1 MTDQFQDVDLPGHA
15 LDVGHVDDLLLLE
28 DLDGYLLSGGDVDGW
43 FDFPE
48 GAFAESLACDRAE
61 VPIT

>member
-28 DLDGYLLSGGDVDGW
+28 DLDGYLFSSGDVDG
-43 FDFPE
+43 
-48 GAFAESLACDRAE
+48 
-61 VPIT
+61 